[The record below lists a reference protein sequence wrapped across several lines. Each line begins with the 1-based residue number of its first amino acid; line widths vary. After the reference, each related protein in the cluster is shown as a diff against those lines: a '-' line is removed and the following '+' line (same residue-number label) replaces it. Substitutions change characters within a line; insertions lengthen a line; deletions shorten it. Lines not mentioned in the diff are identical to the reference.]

1 MRISTKETISMCVQ
15 PSFIVGTFNE
25 DGMHNFAPITWVSV
39 TSEEDGYLII
49 ISMYGNKMT
58 KQNVTRTGKMSIN
71 LVSTDMVELM
81 DYFGTHHAKD
91 GKKDALPYTV
101 TKGEVLDVPCL
112 DASRWVY
119 ECDVI
124 DSVKTGSSTT
134 FICKIRNMQ
143 VDEVLWNTMKSGID
157 LARLDPVIYTGMY
170 NGIGNYFAIGKH
182 LGRIGEIKKDK

>member
-112 DASRWVY
+112 DASR
-119 ECDVI
+119 
-124 DSVKTGSSTT
+124 
-134 FICKIRNMQ
+134 N
-143 VDEVLWNTMKSGID
+143 
-157 LARLDPVIYTGMY
+157 
-170 NGIGNYFAIGKH
+170 H
-182 LGRIGEIKKDK
+182 